1 MAKPI
6 LVVNYCIEGLT
17 PEATVN
23 NLKSLQETLRKTEI
37 HDDYFVFM
45 LPVKTDSHVQV
56 FYDKD
61 FDETSYS
68 ELKLLIETK
77 LDNIKWKK

>member
-6 LVVNYCIEGLT
+6 LVVNYCIDGLSQ
-17 PEATVN
+17 ESSVR
-23 NLKSLQETLRKTEI
+23 NLKALQEALKNSEI

-45 LPVKTDSHVQV
+45 LPVKSDSHVQV

-61 FDETSYS
+61 FDEIKY
-68 ELKLLIETK
+68 EDLKEII
-77 LDNIKWKK
+77 IKKMGNL

>member
-17 PEATVN
+17 PAATVN
-23 NLKSLQETLRKTEI
+23 NLKNLQETLKKTEI

-45 LPVKTDSHVQV
+45 LPVRTDSHVQV

-61 FDETSYS
+61 FDETSYE
-68 ELKLLIETK
+68 ELKSVIETK
-77 LDNIKWKK
+77 LNDLKWKK